1 MKQIINWVQ
10 NLRLRQIVTV
20 FVATVTFL
28 VVPAFTYSTSVQA
41 QAAQPSSP
49 AGEYNP
55 VTPDT
60 VKRIQEKAEDLGDAP
75 GRRIG
80 DTGLENI
87 KQLPKK
93 IPEVLDLKARQTGVT
108 FDSDQVNKSAA
119 MDRAQEKAERDFG
132 GK

>member
-1 MKQIINWVQ
+1 MKQIINWLQ
-10 NLRLRQIVTV
+10 NLQLRQIVTV

-87 KQLPKK
+87 KQIPEK
-93 IPEVLDLKARQTGVT
+93 IPQVIDLNIRQQGAKYNPNEKDKTG
-108 FDSDQVNKSAA
+108 A
-119 MDRAQEKAERDFG
+119 MERAQEKVEKD
-132 GK
+132 

>member
-1 MKQIINWVQ
+1 MKQVIS
-10 NLRLRQIVTV
+10 RLREFGLRRIITV
-20 FVATVTFL
+20 FLAAVTFL
-28 VVPAFTYSTSVQA
+28 LVPAFSQSAAVQA
-41 QAAQPSSP
+41 QAQELRNP
-49 AGEYNP
+49 GEYNP

-60 VKRIQEKAEDLGDAP
+60 VQRIQEKAEDLGDAP

-93 IPEVLDLKARQTGVT
+93 IPEVLNLKARQTAVT
-108 FDSDQVNKSAA
+108 FDPNQADKKEA
-119 MDRAQEKAERDFG
+119 MDEAQAKVES

>member
-1 MKQIINWVQ
+1 MKQIIS
-10 NLRLRQIVTV
+10 RLRNFGLRRVITICL
-20 FVATVTFL
+20 AAVTFL
-28 VVPAFTYSTSVQA
+28 LVPVMSQSASLQA
-41 QAAQPSSP
+41 QAAELRNP
-49 AGEYNP
+49 GEYNP

-93 IPEVLDLKARQTGVT
+93 IPETLDLKARQTGVT
-108 FDSDQVNKSAA
+108 FNTKEKDKPEA
-119 MDRAQEKAERDFG
+119 MERAQEKAQKDFRD
-132 GK
+132 